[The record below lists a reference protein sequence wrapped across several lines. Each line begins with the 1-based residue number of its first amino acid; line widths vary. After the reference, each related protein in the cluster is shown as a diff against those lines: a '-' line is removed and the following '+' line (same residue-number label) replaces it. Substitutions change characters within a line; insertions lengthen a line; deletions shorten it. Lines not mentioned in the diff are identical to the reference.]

1 MDDIAI
7 VGYSFKFPQDAK
19 EQSSFWEVLQN
30 RKNLM
35 TEWPKERLNVDS
47 FYGERSNTSS
57 TMNCRGAHF
66 IDEDPSV
73 FDAPFFSITAK
84 EAAAMD
90 PQQRWALETSYRA
103 FENAGIPAEN
113 LKGSNTA
120 VFGASFWSDYLGLYS
135 KDIDNLPSMGV
146 TGIASSMIPN
156 RLSWYF
162 DLRGPSVH
170 IDTACSSSMVA
181 VDLACQAISNGSATA
196 ALVVGTNLLLGP
208 ECSILLSNMHFLSPE
223 SLCYSFDARANGYAR
238 GEGIAAIVLKPVAGA
253 VRDGDMIRAV
263 IRSIGS
269 NQDGKTPSL
278 TQPSLQAQESLIRSV
293 YEKKGLS
300 LGATRYFEAHGTG
313 TPVGDPIEMK
323 AIGQAFRDYRSNE
336 EPLYVGSVKSNI
348 GHLEGCSA
356 LAGII
361 KAIAML
367 EKGVIPPNAL
377 FENANPNIDLQWLK
391 CVVPTQSIP
400 WPSQGLRRISVNSF
414 GIGGT
419 NSHLVMDDAFH
430 YITERGLNANHATIP
445 SRTRFVGNPPTF
457 TEYPTSSV
465 HSSVASDMA
474 RRFSPMNFEKTLG
487 SSDEAE
493 VVSVSSEASSIALT
507 PLSSQNPSYLRLLI
521 WTAADEGA
529 LERVVLGYNHFCQ
542 SFSLAHEDNLDR
554 LAYTLAKRRNLM
566 PWRSYAVVDSSKM
579 TTKLRTSKATRAPLS
594 PSGLA
599 VVFTG
604 QGAQYANMGVD
615 LMQFDC
621 FRDMLR
627 SIDRIYQS
635 LGSQWSLFRVIADED
650 KINQPTYS
658 QPLCTALQIALA
670 ELLRSLG
677 IVPNAVVGH
686 SSGEI
691 AAAYLVGGLSL
702 RSACKVALY
711 RGQVSEKL
719 KEALSRPGAMMSV
732 NLTEDQVVEYLGG
745 ADLLAS
751 RRPIHVACIN
761 SPSNLTLSG
770 DEEAIDKLGDRLTK
784 LGIFAQKLN
793 TGVPYHSPTMHSI
806 ASEYQ
811 DLMGDLEPRALEG
824 TTAIRMISSVTG
836 DIITSS
842 SLTSPTY
849 WVKNLISPVR
859 FSDAIQT
866 LARPILGRSAGI
878 GDIIEVGPHCALRRP
893 IKDTLGTID
902 AVAGNIEYSAVL
914 IRQKAPLQT
923 LLESLG
929 SLFCRG
935 HAVSISAANQH
946 DRVVADLIPFLV
958 DCPEYPFDRS
968 NTYWAE
974 SRLSKDLRRRE
985 PTRNDVLGPRF
996 YDNPYLL
1003 RWRTFLSIA
1012 SMPWIKD
1019 HMVSDTIIFPG
1030 MGMITMALEA
1040 VRQASRKQHQHE
1052 IFGYNIK
1059 EAHFLSPIL
1068 VSETIHHKTETIL
1081 HLRPRRK
1088 PYEKQSTWF
1097 EVEIYALSDDKW
1109 DECFKA
1115 LIGVEFVKP
1124 NHEAVALRQGQL
1136 TKSHLTEQYAA
1147 AEATCTKSIDT
1158 QKFYKYSADHGLQYG
1173 NWFQL
1178 LKDILWDGG
1187 RIATAR
1193 VDISSPYHTTDLV
1206 HPVLLDAALQLLQ
1219 AQRSQGLSKPVT
1231 TSVPHSISD
1240 GWISATGWL
1249 QPNTFSVRYLTNV
1262 TPSAK
1267 SRDTECTIT
1276 GLSED
1281 GQVLCT
1287 FPKVILRSTSKSETT
1302 DLSNKRFVWGIDWKP
1317 HLSLL
1322 DPYQLH
1328 HACNTGQL
1336 KDESEWS
1343 EYNVKL
1349 ESVLGQV
1356 LHTTYSQIVGEG
1368 LVIPS
1373 HMKQYVAWIEYYVKH
1388 KLGDISYP
1396 TTDGVSLNDQLQ
1408 YLEQLYPSW
1417 GYMVRVARDLR
1428 DILTGRQDPLHIA
1441 YSTGLAEALYVDA
1454 SDKMCDNRFSSMLEL
1469 LSHEKPDLKILEV
1482 GAGTGGLTRRILSLF
1497 RDLEKRTGAS
1507 TFSKYMYTDISPA
1520 LFERAAETFSDFKDR
1535 IAFKTFDLERDPC
1548 QQGFESEMYD
1558 LIIAG
1563 SVLHA
1568 TTNLGTA
1575 TQNIRRLLRLGGHF
1589 LNVEIVVPEKTA
1601 MHFAFGTL
1609 PGWFSK
1615 NDGLRDSNPIVD
1627 EATWDQVLQDY
1638 GFTKN
1643 ILTIRDF
1650 TTENCHLLSAMLSTA
1665 TEQQKPAKNPISSL
1679 LIIVNERSKLQA
1691 ALAQSFLEGLC
1702 ADNQYQW
1709 KVVSINEVQHEHLS
1723 DADITICLVEYGG
1736 PLLHRVSGDEYD
1748 SLKLIIRHCQR
1759 LLWVTCAEINDMT
1772 YPFHGVMQGWLRSM
1786 RSESFEK
1793 HIVTLNIEANE
1804 HDTVSPIANITKV
1817 FEASFLRNSPELEY
1831 IVRDGRLL
1839 SGRLTQ
1845 EPELD
1850 SSICDLIS
1858 PQLKKQPLVLDGDC
1872 PMRLALGSIGMLDT
1886 IHFVED
1892 VDYYLELGPEDIE
1905 IEAKAWGLSFRD
1917 LFAAL
1922 GRLNENDLGADYAGI
1937 VTRIGSA
1944 CKTDLRPGDRVCAL
1958 SLGCMR
1964 TICRTHESNVFKIPE
1979 GLTFEAV
1986 TSLLL
1991 PGITAYQCLVN
2002 VARLRKG
2009 EKVLVHSAAGSTGQ
2023 VTVSIAKWLGAEIYA
2038 TVGYDDKKELLV
2050 KKFGLDP
2057 ENIFY
2062 SRDTSFAESVM
2073 RATNGYGVD
2082 VVVNSLSGDALQASF
2097 ECVAPY
2103 GRFIEIG
2110 KADINANSP
2119 LSMAAFKRNVSF
2131 CAVDIYHMGHFRKEL
2146 ISDLMKNVLD
2156 LVAKG
2161 AISLPSP
2168 IETFSV
2174 STIEAAFRHL
2184 QTGKSMGR
2192 IVITVNHSDTALKRV
2207 TKRRRWSLAQD
2218 ASYLIAG
2225 GLGGLGRAIC
2235 IWLADKGAKNLII
2248 PSRSGPSSKAASE
2261 LISELQERG
2270 VKAVAPKC
2278 DVTSYPSL
2286 KELLDDCAGT
2296 MPPVK
2301 GCINAAM
2308 VLQDAVFDN
2317 MTLEQWQTTIR
2328 SKIHSSWNLHRQLP
2342 SLDFFIF
2349 LSSMAG
2355 IIGSVAQSN
2364 YAAGCSFQD
2373 SLALQRS
2380 TLGERALSLDIGW
2393 MRAIG
2398 IIAETERY
2406 QLNRKNAGDIGQ
2418 VETEELLAVLDLY
2431 CGPADPDLPQK
2442 GQLLLGVIVPTELV
2456 EKGQPLPAILQRPL
2470 FSGFASTDK
2479 GVQSERSQKGPD
2491 LGFLFRQ
2498 AATAEARTA
2507 VVVKS
2512 LSANLARAMN
2522 GSPEDIDPAKTLSD
2536 YGVDSLMAIELREW
2550 IGAQFGA
2557 TVAVFDIMGGIP
2569 ISNIGALVVARSTV
2583 AYNAVNH

>member
-19 EQSSFWEVLQN
+19 DQSSFLEVLRN

-35 TEWPKERLNVDS
+35 TEWPKERVTVDS
-47 FYGERSNTSS
+47 FFGDKSNTLS

-66 IDEDPSV
+66 IDEDPSA

-90 PQQRWALETSYRA
+90 PQQRWALETSFRA
-103 FENAGIPAEN
+103 FENAGIPVEN

-146 TGIASSMIPN
+146 SGIASSIIPN

-162 DLRGPSVH
+162 DFHGPSVH

-181 VDLACQAISNGSATA
+181 MDLACQSISNGSATA
-196 ALVVGTNLLLGP
+196 ALVVGTNLLLSP
-208 ECSILLSNMHFLSPE
+208 ESSILLSNMDFLSPE

-238 GEGIAAIVLKPVAGA
+238 GEGIAAIVLKPVADA

-269 NQDGKTPSL
+269 NQDGKTPTL

-300 LGATRYFEAHGTG
+300 LSTTRYFEAHGTG

-323 AIGQAFRDYRSNE
+323 AIGQAFRDYRSDE
-336 EPLYVGSVKSNI
+336 EPLYVGSVKANI

-361 KAIAML
+361 KAITIL
-367 EKGVIPPNAL
+367 ERGVIPPNAL
-377 FENANPNIDLQWLK
+377 FENVNPNIDLEWLK
-391 CVVPTQSIP
+391 CAVPTQSIP
-400 WPSQGLRRISVNSF
+400 WPSEGLRRISVNSF

-419 NSHLVMDDAFH
+419 NSHV
-430 YITERGLNANHATIP
+430 RGLKANHATVTSVARSTGSATP
-445 SRTRFVGNPPTF
+445 S
-457 TEYPTSSV
+457 TEYLTSSI
-465 HSSVASDMA
+465 SLSVTSDMTGC
-474 RRFSPMNFEKTLG
+474 FSSSKFDDTPG
-487 SSDEAE
+487 SLDNT
-493 VVSVSSEASSIALT
+493 ALT
-507 PLSSQNPSYLRLLI
+507 PLSPPSPSYPRLL
-521 WTAADEGA
+521 
-529 LERVVLGYNHFCQ
+529 RVVLGYDHFCQ
-542 SFSLAHEDNLDR
+542 SFPLAHGDNLDR
-554 LAYTLAKRRNLM
+554 LAYTLAKRRNVM
-566 PWRSYAVVDSSKM
+566 PWRSYAVLDGSRK
-579 TTKLRTSKATRAPLS
+579 TA
-594 PSGLA
+594 GLHLA
-599 VVFTG
+599 AVFTG
-604 QGAQYANMGVD
+604 QGAQYANMGLD
-615 LMQFDC
+615 LMHFDC
-621 FRDMLR
+621 FRSTLQD
-627 SIDRIYQS
+627 IDEIYKS
-635 LGSQWSLFRVIADED
+635 LGSQWSLFKVIIDED
-650 KINQPTYS
+650 KINQPAHS
-658 QPLCTALQIALA
+658 QPLCTAIQIALV

-677 IVPNAVVGH
+677 VVPNAVVGH

-711 RGQVSEKL
+711 RGQVAEKL
-719 KEALSRPGAMMSV
+719 KESISRPGAMMSV
-732 NLTEDQVVEYLGG
+732 NLTEDQAVEYLDGD
-745 ADLLAS
+745 DLLNS
-751 RRPIHVACIN
+751 RCPIHVSCIN

-770 DEEAIDKLGDRLTK
+770 DEEAIDELRDRLTK
-784 LGIFAQKLN
+784 EGIFAHKLN
-793 TGVPYHSPTMHSI
+793 TGVAYHSPDMQSI
-806 ASEYQ
+806 ASEYL
-811 DLMGDLEPRALEG
+811 DLMGSLQPHTLEG
-824 TTAIRMISSVTG
+824 TTVTRMISSVTG
-836 DIITSS
+836 EIIVPS
-842 SLTSPTY
+842 SLTSPNY
-849 WVKNLISPVR
+849 WVQNLISPVR
-859 FSDAIQT
+859 FSQAIRT
-866 LARPILGRSAGI
+866 LVQPIPGTSAGI
-878 GDIIEVGPHCALRRP
+878 ADIIEVGPHSALRRP
-893 IKDTLGTID
+893 IKDTLDSID
-902 AVAGNIEYSAVL
+902 AVSGKIEYSAVL
-914 IRQKAPLQT
+914 IRQKSPVQT

-929 SLFCRG
+929 KLFCRG
-935 HAVSISAANQH
+935 HKVSISAANQH
-946 DRVVADLIPFLV
+946 DRIGADPIPFLV

-974 SRLSKDLRRRE
+974 SRLSKDLRLRE
-985 PTRNDVLGPRF
+985 PIPNNILGPRF

-1012 SMPWIKD
+1012 SMPWAKD

-1030 MGMITMALEA
+1030 MGMVTMALEA
-1040 VRQASRKQHQHE
+1040 VRQASQNQHHE
-1052 IFGYNIK
+1052 ILGYDIK

-1068 VSETIHHKTETIL
+1068 ISETIHQKTETIL

-1097 EVEIYALSDDKW
+1097 EIEIYAFSNDKW

-1115 LIGVEFVKP
+1115 LIGAEFVKP
-1124 NHEAVALRQGQL
+1124 KHQAVALRQEQL
-1136 TKSHLTEQYAA
+1136 TKLHHTEQYAR
-1147 AEATCTKSIDT
+1147 AEASCTNSIDA
-1158 QKFYKYSADHGLQYG
+1158 QKFYKHSADHGLQYG
-1173 NWFQL
+1173 NWFQVL
-1178 LKDILWDGG
+1178 RDITWDGAKL
-1187 RIATAR
+1187 ATAR
-1193 VDISSPYHTTDLV
+1193 VDISSPYHTTGLA
-1206 HPVLLDAALQLLQ
+1206 HPVLLDAALQLFQ
-1219 AQRSQGLSKPVT
+1219 VQRSQGLANPVT
-1231 TSVPHSISD
+1231 TSVPHSISN
-1240 GWISATGWL
+1240 GWVSATGWP
-1249 QPNTFSVRYLTNV
+1249 QPNTFSIQYLTGV
-1262 TPSAK
+1262 TLAPG
-1267 SRDTECTIT
+1267 SRDTECAIT

-1281 GQVLCT
+1281 GQVLCA
-1287 FPKVILRSTSKSETT
+1287 FPQVILRSTSKAETV
-1302 DLSNKRFVWGIDWKP
+1302 DLSNKRFVWGVDWKP

-1322 DPYQLH
+1322 DPYQLQH
-1328 HACNTGQL
+1328 ECNVGQV

-1343 EYNVKL
+1343 EYSTQL
-1349 ESVLGQV
+1349 EFVLGQV

-1373 HMKQYVAWIEYYVKH
+1373 HMKQYVAWMEYYVKH
-1388 KLGDISYP
+1388 KLGNTSHPAID
-1396 TTDGVSLNDQLQ
+1396 SLSLEIQLQ
-1408 YLEQLYPSW
+1408 HLEQLCPSW
-1417 GYMVRVARDLR
+1417 GYIVSVARNLQN
-1428 DILTGRQDPLHIA
+1428 ILTGKQDPLQIA
-1441 YSTGLAEALYVDA
+1441 YSTNAAESLYA
-1454 SDKMCDNRFSSMLEL
+1454 NTFDKICDSRFGSMIEL
-1469 LSHEKPDLKILEV
+1469 LSHEKSDLKILEV
-1482 GAGTGGLTRRILSLF
+1482 GAGTGGLTRRVLSLF
-1497 RDLEKRTGAS
+1497 RDLEKRIGAS
-1507 TFSKYMYTDISPA
+1507 TFSEYTYTDISPA
-1520 LFERAAETFSDFKDR
+1520 LFEKAAEAFSDFKNR
-1535 IAFKTFDLERDPC
+1535 IAFKTLDLERDPC
-1548 QQGFESEMYD
+1548 QQGFESETYD

-1575 TQNIRRLLRLGGHF
+1575 TQNIRRLLRPGGHF
-1589 LNVEIVVPEKTA
+1589 LNVEIVVPEKMA

-1615 NDGLRDSNPIVD
+1615 NDGLRDSNPVVD
-1627 EATWDQVLQDY
+1627 EATWDQVLQEH

-1650 TTENCHLLSAMLSTA
+1650 ATDNCHLLSAMLSTA
-1665 TEQQKPAKNPISSL
+1665 TEQQKPSTNPISSL
-1679 LIIVNERSKLQA
+1679 LIIVDERSELQA
-1691 ALAQSFLEGLC
+1691 ALARSCLEGLR

-1709 KVVSINEVQHEHLS
+1709 KIISLNEVQSDHLS
-1723 DADITICLVEYGG
+1723 DADVTICLAEYDR
-1736 PLLHRVSGDEYD
+1736 PLMSRVSDKEYN
-1748 SLKLIIRHCQR
+1748 SLKLMIRHCQR
-1759 LLWVTCAEINDMT
+1759 LLWVTCVDMNDLT
-1772 YPFHGVMQGWLRSM
+1772 YPFYGVMKGWLRSM

-1793 HIVTLNIEANE
+1793 HIVTLTIEANA
-1804 HDTVSPIANITKV
+1804 HDTASYVPDITKV
-1817 FEASFLRNSPELEY
+1817 FEASFVGDSPELEY
-1831 IVRDGRLL
+1831 IARGGRLL

-1845 EPELD
+1845 EPALD
-1850 SSICDLIS
+1850 NAICDLIS
-1858 PQLKKQPLVLDGDC
+1858 PQLKKQPLVLEGDR
-1872 PMRLALGSIGMLDT
+1872 PMRLAIGSVGMLDT

-1892 VDYYLELGPEDIE
+1892 EDYDLELGPEYIE

-1922 GRLNENDLGADYAGI
+1922 GRLNESELGADYAGI

-1958 SLGCMR
+1958 SMGCMR
-1964 TICRTHESNVFKIPE
+1964 TVCRTHERNVFKIPE

-2002 VARLRKG
+2002 VARLQKG
-2009 EKVLVHSAAGSTGQ
+2009 EKVLIHSAAGSTGQ
-2023 VTVSIAKWLGAEIYA
+2023 VTVSVAKWLGAEIYA

-2050 KKFGLDP
+2050 KKFGLNP

-2062 SRDTSFAESVM
+2062 SRDTSFAESIM

-2082 VVVNSLSGDALQASF
+2082 VVVNSLSGDGLQASF

-2119 LSMAAFKRNVSF
+2119 LPMAAFKRNVSF
-2131 CAVDIYHMGHFRKEL
+2131 CAVDIYHMGIFKKEL
-2146 ISDLMKNVLD
+2146 IGDIMKNILD

-2184 QTGKSMGR
+2184 QSGKSMGR
-2192 IVITVNHSDTALKRV
+2192 IMIGVNHSDIASKRV
-2207 TKRRRWSLAQD
+2207 TKRHNWTLPQD

-2235 IWLADKGAKNLII
+2235 IWMADKGAKNLIL

-2261 LISELQERG
+2261 LISELQKRG

-2278 DVTSYPSL
+2278 DVTSYSSL
-2286 KELLDDCAGT
+2286 AKLLEDCAHT
-2296 MPPVK
+2296 MPPVR

-2308 VLQDAVFDN
+2308 ALQDAVFDN
-2317 MTLEQWQTTIR
+2317 MTLEQWRTTIS
-2328 SKIHSSWNLHRQLP
+2328 SKIDTSWNLHRQLP
-2342 SLDFFIF
+2342 SLDFFIL

-2355 IIGSVAQSN
+2355 IIGSVGQSN
-2364 YAAGCSFQD
+2364 YAAGCTFQD

-2380 TLGERALSLDIGW
+2380 ALGERAVSLDIGW

-2406 QLNRKNAGDIGQ
+2406 QLNRKSAGDMGQ
-2418 VETEELLAVLDLY
+2418 VEAEELLAALDLC
-2431 CGPADPDLPQK
+2431 CGPEDPDLPQK
-2442 GQLLLGVIVPTELV
+2442 TQLLMGVIVPTDFIER
-2456 EKGQPLPAILQRPL
+2456 GQPVAAILQRPL
-2470 FSGFASTDK
+2470 FSGFESTDK
-2479 GVQSERSQKGPD
+2479 GVQSERSQKGLD

-2522 GSPEDIDPAKTLSD
+2522 GSPEDIDPARTLSD

-2550 IGAQFGA
+2550 IGAHFRA
-2557 TVAVFDIMGGIP
+2557 TVAVFDIMGGMP
-2569 ISNIGALVVARSTV
+2569 ISSIGALVTERSTV
-2583 AYNAVNH
+2583 GYDAVNQENAVRTV